1 MMLRGHKSP
10 VTALVVL
17 AAAAALTLAGAV
29 EAAGVQAP
37 RASGPPNGAAFPEL
51 PAFSWRS
58 VRGAESY
65 EFQIAADRSFNSSL
79 PGIRRTRFGTP
90 NTRATVT
97 KAVPNGTYWWRV
109 RAVTKNGQVSPW
121 SSPRSIRKSWTAAP
135 QLRGPVGG
143 ARVSFPQPLV
153 LTWSPVPRAA
163 HYLVSLATDE
173 DLATLVGSTRDR
185 PIKTAGTSFAPSLTP
200 AGARGKTYYWA
211 ITPVDAQGN
220 RGAQSRIGSF
230 VWDWPSQTTA
240 KLTDLRDEA
249 ETFDPQFSWQPVAG
263 AARYEVEVNS
273 SRDFA
278 PGSKVCCDKAVIG
291 PSLSPTQPLPDN
303 TYFWR
308 VRAVDVEGNVGV
320 WVPSDTDAS
329 RFEKVFDKAAAL
341 GRPSIANLHM
351 RDNASDPA
359 PAGPTQTPIAVWDAV
374 PGASSYLV
382 EVVPHSGTFCDWS
395 AGSTDHWRV
404 TTATTAWTPLG
415 YRLTAPAP
423 YPDRRRVADD
433 NARLVAGKSYCVRV
447 RAKSDRD
454 SKNADV
460 YGDFA
465 YLNGPDQ
472 VAFTFSGYPC
482 TTNCSRGYL
491 QSGDYRLPQGGRT
504 TMPYFTWG
512 GTHGGSWF
520 VLVAKDPEFHT
531 IIDYAWTQIRAYAP
545 RNGDNAFTYPDE
557 TTAYY
562 WAVLPASGFSGSGA
576 VGDPLSASPAQ
587 FNKQST
593 PPQLISP
600 AAKAG
605 VDGPPVF
612 RWTAVEGARRYRL
625 QVSRED
631 DFGKLLDDVTTASI
645 SYTANAIYPAD
656 VALYWRVRAED
667 ETGVGLTWSE
677 KRVLRYQLPA
687 PDTRGGERF
696 GEFIPTWRWKPVTGA
711 VTYDVHVQ
719 LPDGTEKD
727 IKGIR
732 AAALTAIR
740 MTGTGVFRW
749 RVRANFP
756 KGTYGTVP
764 GPWSRPVPFTR
775 TIGRPLGTRTIG
787 SGRSVHFAWRPK
799 AGVKEYRV
807 EVSERPDFGR
817 LADWETTDSTSYA
830 PELKSRDGKRTLFWR
845 VAALDED
852 RNRSSWS
859 KPKRFRAG

>member
-1 MMLRGHKSP
+1 MLRGPKHS
-10 VTALVVL
+10 AVL
-17 AAAAALTLAGAV
+17 AALAAATALLLAGAV
-29 EAAGVQAP
+29 DAKGLQAP

-51 PAFSWRS
+51 PAFAWRP

-65 EFQIAADRSFNSSL
+65 EFQIAADRSFNSAL
-79 PGIRRTRFGTP
+79 PGIRRNRFGTL

-109 RAVTKNGQVSPW
+109 RAVTKGGQVSAW
-121 SSPRSIRKSWTAAP
+121 SQPRSIRKSWTAAP
-135 QLRGPVGG
+135 TLRSPVGG
-143 ARVSFPQPLV
+143 ARVSFPSPLV

-173 DLATLVGSTRDR
+173 DLATLVGSTRGQ

-211 ITPVDAQGN
+211 VTPVDAQGN
-220 RGAQSRIGSF
+220 RAAQSRVASF
-230 VWDWPSQTTA
+230 VWDWPSTTTA

-249 ETFDPQFSWQPVAG
+249 ETFDPQFSWNPVAG
-263 AARYEVEVNS
+263 AARYEVEVNTS
-273 SRDFA
+273 SDFA

-291 PSLSPTQPLPDN
+291 PSLSPTSPLPDN
-303 TYFWR
+303 TYHWR
-308 VRAVDVEGNVGV
+308 VRAVDVDGNVGV
-320 WVPSDTDAS
+320 WVPSDVNAS

-341 GRPSIANLHM
+341 GRPSIQGLHM
-351 RDNASDPA
+351 ADNNSDPA
-359 PAGPTQTPIAVWDAV
+359 PAGPTQTPIVVWSHV

-382 EVVPHSGTFCDWS
+382 EVAPHTGFCDWS
-395 AGSTDHWRV
+395 APTIDHWRV
-404 TTATTAWTPLG
+404 TTATTALTPLG
-415 YRLTAPAP
+415 YRLGAPAP
-423 YPDRRRVADD
+423 YPDKRTVADD
-433 NARLVAGKSYCVRV
+433 RSRLVAGKSYCVRV

-465 YLNGPDQ
+465 YVNGPEQ
-472 VAFTFSGYPC
+472 VAFTFSGYAC
-482 TTNCSRGYL
+482 TIGCSRGYL
-491 QSGDYRLPQGGRT
+491 QGGDYRLPQGGRT

-512 GTHGGSWF
+512 GSPGGSWF

-531 IIDYAWTQIRAYAP
+531 IVDYAWTQVRAYAP
-545 RNGDNAFTYPDE
+545 RQGDNPVTYPDE

-562 WAVLPASGFSGSGA
+562 WAVLPASGFSGTGA
-576 VGDPLSASPAQ
+576 VGDPLSASPVS

-593 PPQLISP
+593 PPRLVSP
-600 AAKAG
+600 EAKAG
-605 VDGPPVF
+605 ANGPPVF
-612 RWTAVEGARRYRL
+612 RWTAVDGARRYRL

-631 DFGKLLDDVTTASI
+631 DFGTLLDDVPTASI

-656 VALYWRVRAED
+656 VALYWRVRGED

-677 KRVLRYQLPA
+677 RRVLRYQLPA
-687 PDTRGGERF
+687 PDTSGGERS

-719 LPDGTEKD
+719 LPDGSDKD

-732 AAALTAIR
+732 AAALTAIK

-756 KGTYGTVP
+756 TGSYGTVP
-764 GPWSRPVPFTR
+764 GPWSRAVPFTR
-775 TIGRPLGTRTIG
+775 TISRPVGTRTLG
-787 SGRSVHFAWRPK
+787 SGRSVHFVWQPK

-817 LADWETTDSTSYA
+817 LVDWETTDGASFA
-830 PELKSRDGKRTLFWR
+830 PELKLRGAGKRTLWWR

-859 KPKRFRAG
+859 KPKPFRAG